1 MPRSFSVSDFR
12 SNLKLG
18 GARPT
23 LFEVRL
29 FTPPGLN
36 LSLQKSPLLI
46 RTAEIPQSTGGTI
59 RVPYFGREVKFA
71 GDRQFPAWTVTVIN
85 DEDFKIR
92 NEVEKWSN
100 AINSMRG
107 NLRLVNGND
116 YKANATVTQFS
127 KRGDTLRTYKFEG
140 LFPVSISPI
149 GLDWNDTD
157 QIETFQITFE
167 FDDWVLDTTNGT
179 TGNIGNQG

>member
-1 MPRSFSVSDFR
+1 MARSFSVSDFR
-12 SNLKLG
+12 SNLRLG

-29 FTPPGLN
+29 FTPPGLA
-36 LSLQKSPLLI
+36 LDLQKTPFLVRS
-46 RTAEIPQSTGGTI
+46 AEIPQSTGGII
-59 RVPYFGREVKFA
+59 RVPYFGREVKFG

-116 YKANATVTQFS
+116 YKANATVTQYG
-127 KRGDTLRTYKFEG
+127 KQGDTLRTYRFEG
-140 LFPVSISPI
+140 LFPASISSI

-157 QIETFQITFE
+157 QIESFQIQFE
-167 FDDWVLDTTNGT
+167 YDNWVLDTQGK